1 MLTSFVPK
9 PYVLV
14 IDDQEDILE
23 VINHILTD
31 EGFDVQCVADNRNIV
46 STLRTRQPDLVLLDV
61 WLNDSRFDGVAVFDI
76 VKQYYRDVPVIMI
89 SGHSSI
95 STAVSALKDGVFD
108 FLPKP
113 FSTEQLMA
121 AVNRAIAMRRLKR
134 EYDVLQ
140 ENAEWNMRLDKVV
153 RAWEAPMRSIAKLSE
168 GRSRVLIRGEVG
180 VGKTYAARLLHMQ
193 SAFKDGPFV
202 VFKCNQ
208 MTDADE
214 IMRMLVGVEDKSS
227 QKVRLQ
233 IGFLERAARGT
244 FVFDN
249 IDSLPKKAQEF
260 LCDILRE
267 GRFLRQN
274 GEDFVPLEARFVSTT
289 VSDLSKK
296 IGRNEFLEDLYHRI
310 SVVEVVLPSV
320 RSTSSDITKLLTHF
334 IRKFSHRQD
343 LEVIFDRASGFQL
356 ESYDWPGNMREVR
369 NLADWFVM
377 MLPVQGDKMVIT
389 EAALVMRLGKSVRSE
404 RGTQAEDPDFD
415 IAKALSMTMRQARE
429 YFEKYYLEFHLKRHN
444 RNFSRTAEVVGM
456 ERTALH
462 RKIRQY
468 QG

>member
-9 PYVLV
+9 PYILV
-14 IDDQEDILE
+14 IDDQEDILD

-31 EGFDVQCVADNRNIV
+31 EGFEVQCVSDNRNIV

-76 VKQYYRDVPVIMI
+76 IKQYYHDVPVIMI

-95 STAVSALKDGVFD
+95 STAVSALQEGVFD
-108 FLPKP
+108 FLTKP

-121 AVNRAIAMRRLKR
+121 AVQRAIEMRRLKR
-134 EYDVLQ
+134 DYDILR

-153 RAWEAPMRSIAKLSE
+153 RAWEAPMRALSKLSE
-168 GRSRVLIRGEVG
+168 GRSRVLLQGEVG

-193 SAFKDGPFV
+193 SAFKTGPFV
-202 VFKCNQ
+202 VFKCNKHSSP
-208 MTDADE
+208 DE
-214 IMRMLVGVEDKSS
+214 IMQMLVGVEETTE
-227 QKVRLQ
+227 QRMNIQ
-233 IGFLERAARGT
+233 IGYLERAARGT

-249 IDSLPKKAQEF
+249 IDTLPKKAQEF

-267 GRFLRQN
+267 GRFLRKN

-289 VSDLSKK
+289 TEDLSKK
-296 IGRNEFLEDLYHRI
+296 ITRNEFLEDLYHRI
-310 SVVEVVLPSV
+310 SIVKVDLPSV

-334 IRKFSHRQD
+334 ICKFAHD
-343 LEVIFDRASGFQL
+343 EVEVVFDRASGFQL
-356 ESYDWPGNMREVR
+356 ESYEWPGNMREVR

-377 MLPVQGDKMVIT
+377 MLPIQDNKMVVT
-389 EAALVMRLGKSVRSE
+389 EAALAMRLGKNVR
-404 RGTQAEDPDFD
+404 GDQVAEDPEFD
-415 IAKALSMTMRQARE
+415 VAKALSMTMRQARE

-468 QG
+468 QS